1 MEDREEMLVDQSERQ
16 PTFHGRSARP
26 FHENLQI
33 QSSAGAGMPRSPQH
47 HGYCHQ
53 GCRPLEL
60 CAVFSG

>member
-16 PTFHGRSARP
+16 PALKGHSARP
-26 FHENLQI
+26 LHENLQT

-53 GCRPLEL
+53 CCRPLEL